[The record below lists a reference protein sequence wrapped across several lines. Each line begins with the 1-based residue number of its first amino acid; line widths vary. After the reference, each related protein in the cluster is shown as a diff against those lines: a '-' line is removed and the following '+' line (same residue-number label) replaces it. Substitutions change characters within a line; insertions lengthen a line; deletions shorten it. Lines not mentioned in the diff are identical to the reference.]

1 MRIGLGED
9 QIGATEPR
17 LHGRRDLR
25 TVLDSLLWFV
35 PVSHNHS
42 DFDEP

>member
-17 LHGRRDLR
+17 LHGRRDFCFR
-25 TVLDSLLWFV
+25 QPAVVCASESQPFG
-35 PVSHNHS
+35 
-42 DFDEP
+42 F